1 MIDPMNHN
9 ACLTSSLME
18 IFSYLSLNPR
28 LGFPFRDTADDL
40 EFSRIERDNKVPR
53 FKFHDSFECSR
64 IAFGLLGR
72 LLIEASG
79 FLLGLNYIGHRWGM
93 SKRSCSKRVP
103 LLSEAEVSEAS
114 LIPLKHVL
122 ERLGISR
129 TTAYRLMKS
138 GELRTIRVG
147 AKRMVTR
154 SELVRILNEGT
165 RPEEPS

>member
-1 MIDPMNHN
+1 MPLICLAPLTARMSHPGAPQSAHRIESETYLRPVDAWMIDPMNHN

-72 LLIEASG
+72 YRSFWLPVG
-79 FLLGLNYIGHRWGM
+79 FELYW
-93 SKRSCSKRVP
+93 
-103 LLSEAEVSEAS
+103 AS
-114 LIPLKHVL
+114 LGHV
-122 ERLGISR
+122 ETVVFETSPIV
-129 TTAYRLMKS
+129 
-138 GELRTIRVG
+138 I
-147 AKRMVTR
+147 
-154 SELVRILNEGT
+154 
-165 RPEEPS
+165 